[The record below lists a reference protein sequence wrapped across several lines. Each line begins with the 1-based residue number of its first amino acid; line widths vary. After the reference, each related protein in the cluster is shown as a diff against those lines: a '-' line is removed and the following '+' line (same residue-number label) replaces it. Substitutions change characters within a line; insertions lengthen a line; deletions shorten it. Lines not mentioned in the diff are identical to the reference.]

1 MAIILGQKFVK
12 DTIEYNDYAIG
23 IMLPIQIGEV
33 AFNQSF
39 QTIDQVKTNIKNLLL
54 TKRGERL
61 MQPELG
67 SGLQEVLFEF
77 NDDDLSAKIEETITT
92 AIERWIPNVSIEN
105 IVIES
110 TPTLKD
116 SNQVNIGLTFRVIGN
131 QNLQNVSF
139 NVNG

>member
-12 DTIEYNDYAIG
+12 DTVEYNDYAIG
-23 IMLPIQIGEV
+23 ITLPIQIGEI

-77 NDDDLSAKIEETITT
+77 NDDDLAAKIEETITT

-110 TPTLKD
+110 TDTLKD

-131 QNLQNVSF
+131 QNLQTVSF

>member
-1 MAIILGQKFVK
+1 MAVILGQKYVK
-12 DTIEYNDYAIG
+12 DTVEYNDYAIG
-23 IMLPIQIGEV
+23 ITLPIQIGEI

-39 QTIDQVKTNIKNLLL
+39 QTIDQVKTNIKNVLL

-77 NDDDLSAKIEETITT
+77 NDDDLSDKIEETITT
-92 AIERWIPNVSIEN
+92 TIERWIPNVSIES

-110 TPTLKD
+110 TDILKD
-116 SNQVNIGLTFRVIGN
+116 SNQINISLTFRVIGN
-131 QNLQNVSF
+131 QNLQTVSF